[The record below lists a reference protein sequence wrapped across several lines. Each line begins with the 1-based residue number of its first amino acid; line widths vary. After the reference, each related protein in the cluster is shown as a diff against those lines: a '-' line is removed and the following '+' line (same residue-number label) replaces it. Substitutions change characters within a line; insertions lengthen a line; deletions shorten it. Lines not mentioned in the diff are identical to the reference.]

1 MFAQIIDIH
10 YLYMV
15 TIYNISS
22 YEYPGFC
29 YKLPR

>member
-1 MFAQIIDIH
+1 MLTQITDIH
-10 YLYMV
+10 
-15 TIYNISS
+15 IYILNTCNISS

>member
-1 MFAQIIDIH
+1 MLAQIADIH
-10 YLYMV
+10 Y
-15 TIYNISS
+15 IYILNTCSISS